1 MRRLLSRILA
11 GAAALSL
18 RISRRLDL
26 SPQEARTRPWFRDR
40 GDATLRL
47 DYDLDESSL
56 VFDVGGF
63 EGQWASDIFGRFAC
77 RVRIFEPVP
86 EFADRIAARF
96 RKNPRITLHRVALAG
111 TSGRATL
118 RVAGDESSVHRAG
131 GDRREIELV
140 RAADFFAREGIG
152 RVDLMK
158 INIEGG
164 EYDLLDHLLDSGLVR
179 RIGNLQV
186 QFHDFVPDAESRMA
200 AIQGRLRASHDLT
213 WQYPFVWE
221 NWVLKSGG

>member
-1 MRRLLSRILA
+1 MRRLVSRILA
-11 GAAALSL
+11 GAAARSL
-18 RISRRLDL
+18 RISRRLYV
-26 SPQEARTRPWFRDR
+26 PPREARTRPWFRDR

-56 VFDVGGF
+56 VLDVGGF

-96 RKNPRITLHRVALAG
+96 RRNPRITLHRVALAAS
-111 TSGRATL
+111 SGRTTL
-118 RVAGDESSVHRAG
+118 RIAGDESSVLRAG
-131 GDRREIELV
+131 GDRREIEMV
-140 RAADFFAREGIG
+140 RAADFFAEERID
-152 RVDLMK
+152 RVDVMK

-179 RIGNLQV
+179 RIGNIQV
-186 QFHDFVPDAESRMA
+186 QFHDFVPGAESRMA
-200 AIQGRLRASHDLT
+200 AIQGRLRASHDPT

-221 NWVLKSGG
+221 NWALRSNR